1 MPIWYTFY
9 TFICLRE
16 QIFKNSIAREASFQE
31 ALALAERREV
41 EKKGSIL
48 PLPHQ
53 AYPQVCPLV
62 YQPLGRLKKILPSG
76 DVKSSPVV
84 YSIMLVDVCSG
95 LFQLG
100 IQDHCKKSR
109 NVLSCRKK
117 NPFCLWPQDF
127 EQLHFWQK
135 CETEW

>member
-16 QIFKNSIAREASFQE
+16 QIFKNSLAREASFQE

-53 AYPQVCPLV
+53 AYLLIEKIGTVYHHLDLMTYLADFIKVAFLEGAHKQVP
-62 YQPLGRLKKILPSG
+62 GG
-76 DVKSSPVV
+76 TSS
-84 YSIMLVDVCSG
+84 L
-95 LFQLG
+95 LTQ
-100 IQDHCKKSR
+100 
-109 NVLSCRKK
+109 
-117 NPFCLWPQDF
+117 
-127 EQLHFWQK
+127 
-135 CETEW
+135 

>member
-53 AYPQVCPLV
+53 AYSQVV
-62 YQPLGRLKKILPSG
+62 QPYPN
-76 DVKSSPVV
+76 
-84 YSIMLVDVCSG
+84 Y
-95 LFQLG
+95 
-100 IQDHCKKSR
+100 
-109 NVLSCRKK
+109 
-117 NPFCLWPQDF
+117 
-127 EQLHFWQK
+127 
-135 CETEW
+135 

>member
-53 AYPQVCPLV
+53 AYTWQMQPTEIPL
-62 YQPLGRLKKILPSG
+62 PP
-76 DVKSSPVV
+76 
-84 YSIMLVDVCSG
+84 
-95 LFQLG
+95 
-100 IQDHCKKSR
+100 
-109 NVLSCRKK
+109 CRA
-117 NPFCLWPQDF
+117 
-127 EQLHFWQK
+127 LHFIGSGS
-135 CETEW
+135 EIIF

>member
-53 AYPQVCPLV
+53 AYVSHVTSFLSFLMELSRIFSFDILSYRV
-62 YQPLGRLKKILPSG
+62 TSLRLR
-76 DVKSSPVV
+76 SSLM
-84 YSIMLVDVCSG
+84 S
-95 LFQLG
+95 
-100 IQDHCKKSR
+100 
-109 NVLSCRKK
+109 
-117 NPFCLWPQDF
+117 
-127 EQLHFWQK
+127 
-135 CETEW
+135 

>member
-16 QIFKNSIAREASFQE
+16 QIFKKSIAREASFQE

-53 AYPQVCPLV
+53 AYSYPLIPNEKDTTLRLLRLLTTYTELDLVVCQSV
-62 YQPLGRLKKILPSG
+62 IPSVI
-76 DVKSSPVV
+76 D
-84 YSIMLVDVCSG
+84 I
-95 LFQLG
+95 
-100 IQDHCKKSR
+100 
-109 NVLSCRKK
+109 
-117 NPFCLWPQDF
+117 
-127 EQLHFWQK
+127 
-135 CETEW
+135 T

>member
-53 AYPQVCPLV
+53 AYA
-62 YQPLGRLKKILPSG
+62 QPT
-76 DVKSSPVV
+76 
-84 YSIMLVDVCSG
+84 
-95 LFQLG
+95 LF
-100 IQDHCKKSR
+100 SR
-109 NVLSCRKK
+109 NMKHSAKSIQANSENNL
-117 NPFCLWPQDF
+117 NL
-127 EQLHFWQK
+127 L
-135 CETEW
+135 TI

>member
-16 QIFKNSIAREASFQE
+16 QIFENSIAREASFQE

-53 AYPQVCPLV
+53 AYLLIEKNWHRIPSFGFNDLFSRF
-62 YQPLGRLKKILPSG
+62 YQ
-76 DVKSSPVV
+76 
-84 YSIMLVDVCSG
+84 
-95 LFQLG
+95 
-100 IQDHCKKSR
+100 
-109 NVLSCRKK
+109 SCIS
-117 NPFCLWPQDF
+117 
-127 EQLHFWQK
+127 
-135 CETEW
+135 

>member
-53 AYPQVCPLV
+53 AYHYLNTISAVTPW
-62 YQPLGRLKKILPSG
+62 S
-76 DVKSSPVV
+76 
-84 YSIMLVDVCSG
+84 
-95 LFQLG
+95 
-100 IQDHCKKSR
+100 
-109 NVLSCRKK
+109 
-117 NPFCLWPQDF
+117 
-127 EQLHFWQK
+127 
-135 CETEW
+135 

>member
-53 AYPQVCPLV
+53 AY
-62 YQPLGRLKKILPSG
+62 LGQNMAKSKGRIFYFNSILS
-76 DVKSSPVV
+76 VW
-84 YSIMLVDVCSG
+84 
-95 LFQLG
+95 LFFKF
-100 IQDHCKKSR
+100 DHQFR
-109 NVLSCRKK
+109 ENR
-117 NPFCLWPQDF
+117 
-127 EQLHFWQK
+127 
-135 CETEW
+135 

>member
-53 AYPQVCPLV
+53 AYLQAIFCKMAEHL
-62 YQPLGRLKKILPSG
+62 QKIRVTIP
-76 DVKSSPVV
+76 
-84 YSIMLVDVCSG
+84 
-95 LFQLG
+95 
-100 IQDHCKKSR
+100 
-109 NVLSCRKK
+109 
-117 NPFCLWPQDF
+117 
-127 EQLHFWQK
+127 
-135 CETEW
+135 

>member
-16 QIFKNSIAREASFQE
+16 LIFKNSIAREASFQE

-53 AYPQVCPLV
+53 A
-62 YQPLGRLKKILPSG
+62 
-76 DVKSSPVV
+76 
-84 YSIMLVDVCSG
+84 
-95 LFQLG
+95 
-100 IQDHCKKSR
+100 
-109 NVLSCRKK
+109 
-117 NPFCLWPQDF
+117 
-127 EQLHFWQK
+127 
-135 CETEW
+135 

>member
-53 AYPQVCPLV
+53 AYLSVNSKKV
-62 YQPLGRLKKILPSG
+62 EGQP
-76 DVKSSPVV
+76 
-84 YSIMLVDVCSG
+84 
-95 LFQLG
+95 
-100 IQDHCKKSR
+100 
-109 NVLSCRKK
+109 
-117 NPFCLWPQDF
+117 CLDIIRIDK
-127 EQLHFWQK
+127 EM
-135 CETEW
+135 TEL